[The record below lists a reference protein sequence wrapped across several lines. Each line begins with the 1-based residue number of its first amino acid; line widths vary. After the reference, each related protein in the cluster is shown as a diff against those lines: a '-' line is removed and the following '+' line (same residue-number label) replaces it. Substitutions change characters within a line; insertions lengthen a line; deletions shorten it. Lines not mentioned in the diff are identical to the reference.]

1 MAQEG
6 ELPPDISLQS
16 VSNGMCAAQSGRIAE
31 AIECVG
37 FDATRYTS
45 DEGFRTRLPRLVETC
60 RDFGYDIASA
70 ELSGIR
76 VSGVQGV
83 SIYTV
88 NYQIDDVVT
97 LSMPYDGSLRELF
110 ELVGANI
117 QQDSFDVEPDL
128 EASHTLVMS
137 YNAIFDQLPSLTVA
151 YTQASCRV
159 TFVEDEFG
167 RHLTVYLSEALTG
180 ETFARS
186 SDQVAACAGY
196 AVFSVLGLE
205 FYHDSSA
212 APEAVPEWRNINS
225 NSQIIFNGS
234 HFGFP
239 ITPSAECLLGFMPLL
254 HITGDVT
261 LAEYYARIE
270 VLLDILGDGSRN

>member
-1 MAQEG
+1 MTQEG
-6 ELPPDISLQS
+6 EPLPDISLQS
-16 VSNGMCAAQSGRIAE
+16 VSNGMCTAQSGRIAE

-37 FDATRYTS
+37 FDAARYTS
-45 DEGFRTRLPRLVETC
+45 DESLRMRLPRLVETC
-60 RDFGYDIASA
+60 RDFDYDIAGA
-70 ELSGIR
+70 ELSDTR

-83 SIYTV
+83 SLYTE
-88 NYQIDDVVT
+88 NYQLDDVIIG
-97 LSMPYDGSLRELF
+97 SMPYEGNIPALF
-110 ELVGANI
+110 ELVGASAQENSI
-117 QQDSFDVEPDL
+117 DIDPDL

-167 RHLTVYLSEALTG
+167 RHLTVYLSETLTG
-180 ETFARS
+180 ETFAES

-205 FYHDSSA
+205 FYHDSLA
-212 APEAVPEWRNINS
+212 GPEAVPEWRNIDS
-225 NSQIIFNGS
+225 NSQIIFNGPRV
-234 HFGFP
+234 GFP

-270 VLLDILGDGSRN
+270 MLLNILGDESSN